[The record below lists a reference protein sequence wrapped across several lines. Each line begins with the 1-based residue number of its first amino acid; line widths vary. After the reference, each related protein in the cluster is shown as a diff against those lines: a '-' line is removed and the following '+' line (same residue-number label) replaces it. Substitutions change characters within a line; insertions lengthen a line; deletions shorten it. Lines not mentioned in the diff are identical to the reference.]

1 MAKFPSTP
9 NRCVIV
15 DGKELWISRS
25 ITVLAILVFVQ
36 DGQAY
41 VPLNKRGPD
50 LPSEVGKWCLAGGY
64 LDYDETIGGAV
75 LREVWEELGLDL
87 EHFQAYHR
95 LEGSLD
101 QPSLVF
107 SEPLRSQNVTM
118 HYPLMV
124 FLNPGTVLPAL
135 APKVS
140 QGEVTEVAWFT
151 VEDTLQMELAF
162 NHQDILRRCLGNEF
176 ANIWP
181 TSKLTDTSYA
191 S

>member
-1 MAKFPSTP
+1 MAKFFSTP
-9 NRCVIV
+9 NRCVNV
-15 DGKELWISRS
+15 NGEELWISRS
-25 ITVLAILVFVQ
+25 ITVLAILVFIR
-36 DGQAY
+36 DSQAY

-75 LREVWEELGLDL
+75 MREVWEELGLDL
-87 EHFQAYHR
+87 GYFQSHHR

-124 FLNPGTVLPAL
+124 FLNSGCVLPKL
-135 APKVS
+135 APQVS
-140 QGEVTEVAWFT
+140 QGEVTDVSWFA
-151 VEDTLQMELAF
+151 VEDVLTMELAF
-162 NHQDILRRCLGNEF
+162 NHQDILRRCLANEF

-181 TSKLTDTSYA
+181 ESQSQLTKE
-191 S
+191 

>member
-1 MAKFPSTP
+1 MAKFHSTP

-15 DGKELWISRS
+15 DGEEIWVSRS
-25 ITVLAILVFVQ
+25 ITVLAILIVVQ
-36 DGQAY
+36 DGQVY

-75 LREVWEELGLDL
+75 VREVWEELGLDL
-87 EHFQAYHR
+87 IALQTQHR

-118 HYPLMV
+118 HYPLV
-124 FLNPGTVLPAL
+124 VTLNPESELPDL
-135 APKVS
+135 SPQVS
-140 QGEVTEVAWFT
+140 PGEVTEVGWFL
-151 VEDTLQMELAF
+151 VEDVLNMELAF
-162 NHQDILRRCLGNEF
+162 NHQDILRRCLDNEF
-176 ANIWP
+176 ANIG
-181 TSKLTDTSYA
+181 SA
-191 S
+191 SNT

>member
-1 MAKFPSTP
+1 MAKFTSTP

-25 ITVLAILVFVQ
+25 ITVLAILVVVC
-36 DGQAY
+36 DGNAY

-75 LREVWEELGLDL
+75 MREVWEELGLDL
-87 EHFQAYHR
+87 HDLQANHR
-95 LEGSLD
+95 LVGSLD

-107 SEPLRSQNVTM
+107 SEPRRSQNVTM

-124 FLNPGTVLPAL
+124 FLCEGVALPPLNPQ
-135 APKVS
+135 VS
-140 QGEVTEVAWFT
+140 PGEVTDVGWFT
-151 VEDTLQMELAF
+151 LSEVLEMELAF
-162 NHQDILRRCLGNEF
+162 NHQDILRQCLHNDF
-176 ANIWP
+176 AHILP
-181 TSKLTDTSYA
+181 ASCLT
-191 S
+191 

>member
-1 MAKFPSTP
+1 MAKFTSTP

-15 DGKELWISRS
+15 DGEELWISRS
-25 ITVLAILVFVQ
+25 VTVLAILVVIYN
-36 DGQAY
+36 GKAY

-75 LREVWEELGLDL
+75 VREVWEELGLDL
-87 EHFQAYHR
+87 TEIQAKHR

-107 SEPLRSQNVTM
+107 SEPRRSQNVTM

-124 FLNPGTVLPAL
+124 FLSQGAELPKL
-135 APKVS
+135 TPQVS
-140 QGEVTEVAWFT
+140 TGEVTDVGWFT
-151 VEDTLQMELAF
+151 LDKALEMELAF
-162 NHQDILRRCLGNEF
+162 NHQDILRRCLSNEF

-181 TSKLTDTSYA
+181 A

>member
-1 MAKFPSTP
+1 MTKFSSTP

-15 DGKELWISRS
+15 DGEELWISRS
-25 ITVLAILVFVQ
+25 VTVLAILIVIC
-36 DGQAY
+36 DGNAY

-87 EHFQAYHR
+87 QALQANHR
-95 LEGSLD
+95 LVGSLD

-107 SEPLRSQNVTM
+107 SEPRRSQNITM

-124 FLNPGTVLPAL
+124 FLNPDTDLPLL
-135 APKVS
+135 APQVS
-140 QGEVTEVAWFT
+140 AGEVTDVAW
-151 VEDTLQMELAF
+151 VPLEKALAMDLAF
-162 NHQDILRRCLGNEF
+162 NHQEILQYFLSTKF
-176 ANIWP
+176 AELWP
-181 TSKLTDTSYA
+181 PTQPPEP
-191 S
+191 

>member
-15 DGKELWISRS
+15 DGKEIWISRS
-25 ITVLAILVFVQ
+25 VTVLAVLVVIC
-36 DGQAY
+36 DGSAY

-75 LREVWEELGLDL
+75 MREVWEELGLDL
-87 EHFQAYHR
+87 QELQTQHR
-95 LEGSLD
+95 LVGSLD

-107 SEPLRSQNVTM
+107 SEPRRSQNVTM

-124 FLNPGTVLPAL
+124 FLKDGAELPPLNPQVGP
-135 APKVS
+135 
-140 QGEVTEVAWFT
+140 GEVTDVGWFP
-151 VEDTLQMELAF
+151 LQDALNMELAF
-162 NHQDILRRCLGNEF
+162 NHQDSLQHCLRNEF
-176 ANIWP
+176 AKIWP
-181 TSKLTDTSYA
+181 ASKSFV